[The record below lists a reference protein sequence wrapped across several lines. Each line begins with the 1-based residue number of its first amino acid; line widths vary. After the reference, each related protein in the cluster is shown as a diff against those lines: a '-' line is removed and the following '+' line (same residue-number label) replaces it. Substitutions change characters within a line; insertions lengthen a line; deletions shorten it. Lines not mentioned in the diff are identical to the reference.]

1 MRLTGNGDGFQ
12 APANAEERNNKTP
25 SGAANTLGRFTGG
38 HEPMNATMLQP
49 DPHAVKHGRF
59 VPARPNE
66 AEEQE
71 RQIGRNLYRRGRD
84 ISECVTDYMTAG
96 YLAEEARCEDAYWR
110 EMMRDG
116 AVKFVNW
123 NSGAEVW

>member
-25 SGAANTLGRFTGG
+25 SGAANTLGRFTGD
-38 HEPMNATMLQP
+38 HEPMNATMVTP
-49 DPHAVKHGRF
+49 HEHAVKHGRF
-59 VPARPNE
+59 VAARPNE

-96 YLAEEARCEDAYWR
+96 YLAEETRCEDAYWR

-123 NSGAEVW
+123 NSAEVW

>member
-1 MRLTGNGDGFQ
+1 
-12 APANAEERNNKTP
+12 
-25 SGAANTLGRFTGG
+25 
-38 HEPMNATMLQP
+38 MNSTMLQP
-49 DPHAVKHGRF
+49 DPHAVKHQRF
-59 VPARPNE
+59 VAATE
-66 AEEQE
+66 AQQADLE

-84 ISECVTDYMTAG
+84 ISECVTDEMAAG

-123 NSGAEVW
+123 NSAEVW